1 MSFSTVGKRLIS
13 VWGRKSADMYSS
25 INRLDTESSILVI
38 FCGNL
43 LCLSSQVLG
52 QKTEIC
58 AGDGSIAEEPVFFPR
73 DIRQH
78 SDDNRLVNVEVVPES
93 ACNVNGIEVLRG
105 ETHLFQEE
113 GNARVNRRLCPY
125 DILYI
130 DLCQDDFPSAVAV
143 KQILRSFKPFP
154 YPLRGTLFSEPPL
167 LVDNDRP

>member
-38 FCGNL
+38 FCAISSASL
-43 LCLSSQVLG
+43 LNVLR
-52 QKTEIC
+52 QKTEIST
-58 AGDGSIAEEPVFFPR
+58 GNGSIAEEPVFFPR

-78 SDDNRLVNVEVVPES
+78 SDDNRLVNVKVVPES
-93 ACNVNGIEVLRG
+93 ACNINGIEVLRR

-113 GNARVNRRLCPY
+113 GNARVNRCLCPY

-143 KQILRSFKPFP
+143 KQKLRTFKPFP
-154 YPLRGTLFSEPPL
+154 YPLRGTFFSEPPL
-167 LVDNDRP
+167 LVDNDRS